1 VLPSGLT
8 FIGHD
13 AFYNSKITGEVK
25 IPSSVTTIEEYAFN
39 TSTLGSLFFPDVAM
53 PALGVKVWNSGITTV
68 WVPNERANSYL
79 AKANAWGTD
88 WSVKLAPWI
97 KPYAVTQMFS
107 SVLPVNLSGSNVSA
121 YYASD
126 YTKSD
131 NGKEVRLTK
140 LNQAPPSTGMLLV
153 DLTVDKETRI
163 SRPTTSVSAPATNYL
178 VAAPSSS
185 VNVYNQTVGYY
196 WEYRT
201 PTNLRFVRPTSNYIT
216 AIGGAYL
223 KLSSSEASGKSEV
236 YTTLFPKT
244 SGGVPGDVNGDG
256 VPNSADV
263 TALYKFILNNDASA
277 IVNGDQNGDGQ
288 INSADVTAV
297 YKIILNN

>member
-1 VLPSGLT
+1 
-8 FIGHD
+8 
-13 AFYNSKITGEVK
+13 VK

-178 VAAPSSS
+178 VATPTSS

-201 PTNLRFVRPTSNYIT
+201 PGNLRFVRPTSSYST
-216 AIGGAYL
+216 AAGGAYL
-223 KLSSSEASGKSEV
+223 KLSSSEASGKNEV
-236 YTTLFPKT
+236 YTTLYPKV
-244 SGGVPGDVNGDG
+244 SGGIPGDVNGDG
-256 VPNSADV
+256 HVSSVDITV
-263 TALYKFILNNDASA
+263 LYNYLLNNDSSEL
-277 IVNGDQNGDGQ
+277 VNGDQDGDGH
-288 INSADVTAV
+288 ISSVDVTVV
-297 YKIILNN
+297 YNLMLSNN